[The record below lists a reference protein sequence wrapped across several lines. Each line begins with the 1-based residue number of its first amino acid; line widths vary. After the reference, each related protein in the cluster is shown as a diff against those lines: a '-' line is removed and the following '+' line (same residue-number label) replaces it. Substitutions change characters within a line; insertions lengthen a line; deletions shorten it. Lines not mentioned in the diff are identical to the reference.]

1 MTPGPFKHGSAQG
14 LWSAVTRSKA
24 PIIVKWT
31 IRRLLTVLIVW
42 IASSCTVRTAALQ
55 PQFDKRLERLD
66 REREKLKRP
75 GDPVDRAKID
85 INISEILLSLVS
97 DAVKTGEPEVVGRR
111 LNEYIE
117 TIQDAHQ
124 TMMKTGRD
132 AHRKPKGFKELE
144 IALRRQTRVLEDLSR
159 SVTFDQREPVDKAK
173 QEASDIREE
182 VLKALFGEQNVSGRK
197 G

>member
-1 MTPGPFKHGSAQG
+1 M
-14 LWSAVTRSKA
+14 
-24 PIIVKWT
+24 WT
-31 IRRLLTVLIVW
+31 IKRLLTMLIVL
-42 IASSCTVRTAALQ
+42 IASSCAFRTAALHPQ
-55 PQFDKRLERLD
+55 QFDKRLERLD
-66 REREKLKRP
+66 REREKLKRA

-111 LNEYIE
+111 LNEYME

-144 IALRRQTRVLEDLSR
+144 ISLRRQIRMLDDIGRGL
-159 SVTFDQREPVDKAK
+159 TFDQREPVEKAK
-173 QEASDIREE
+173 QQASEIRDDL
-182 VLKALFGEQNVSGRK
+182 LKALFGDQNAPSRK
-197 G
+197 S